1 MALANVELTNTFDE
15 WRTRTN
21 QLVVQGEQTLVNVS
35 TLFTRVD
42 NGNLWANSVGTRSN
56 TYADSVGGRANTY
69 ADSVGA
75 RANTYANSYANSVG
89 NRANTYADSVGGR
102 ANTYADLVGVRA
114 NNYTISYADSTGTK
128 SNNFASSAVAT
139 EAGLAR
145 NANNLTSG
153 IVPVARLDGSYT
165 GIKGVGTITSGIW
178 NGTDIALAD
187 GGTGATLTACSGA
200 VVYSTSSAFSFTAV
214 GTSGQLLQSGA
225 TGAPSWVS
233 PSSLTVSRSSTTGTA
248 DNSNLLGGYSLQFGN
263 TVGVAGRDSAG
274 DITGRLFRS
283 EFQNESSMSGAIA
296 FRNAAGAGADNYT
309 RYCSSP
315 AAVRSWLTVGDELI
329 AAIAMNTGAT
339 SIGFSADL
347 NPYKKIWVSAIGV
360 SHNGAGTTARTFRIY
375 SPSTGG
381 SQTCSQSYTGAGSWY
396 GFVII
401 DMFSGVGIYGD
412 DGTTV
417 AANPFS
423 IYKSSGGFSFNTS
436 GNNGFDGGSIYIWG
450 ERG

>member
-165 GIKGVGTITSGIW
+165 GVKGVGTLTSGEWRATIV
-178 NGTDIALAD
+178 GTLY
-187 GGTGATLTACSGA
+187 GGTGSSFNASAGA
-200 VVYSTSSAFSFTAV
+200 VAYSTSSGLTLTTV
-214 GTSGQLLQSGA
+214 GGSGQLLQSGA

-233 PSSLTVSRSSTTGTA
+233 PSSLTVATA
-248 DNSNLLGGYSLQFGN
+248 GNSNNLGGYSLQFGN
-263 TVGVAGRDSAG
+263 AVGVAGRDGAG
-274 DITGRLFRS
+274 DITGRLFRAEYTDQS
-283 EFQNESSMSGAIA
+283 DMSGALA
-296 FRNAAGAGADNYT
+296 FRVNNSSDNYT
-309 RYCSSP
+309 RYCSNP
-315 AAVRSWLTVGDELI
+315 AAVRSWLGAGYVLLG
-329 AAIAMNTGAT
+329 AIATNTGSAFM
-339 SIGFSADL
+339 GFGVDL
-347 NPYKKIWVSAIGV
+347 STYKKLFISAVDV
-360 SHNGAGTTARTFRIY
+360 SHNGGSTSTSPLRNFQIY
-375 SPSTGG
+375 SASHAIST
-381 SQTCSQSYTGAGSWY
+381 TCSQGYKGN
-396 GFVII
+396 GFWIGYVEI
-401 DMFSGVGIYGD
+401 DLYSGVGIYAD
-412 DGTTV
+412 DGATV
-417 AANPFS
+417 NANWFKVYYYTGG
-423 IYKSSGGFSFNTS
+423 IYFKTS
-436 GNNGFDGGSIYIWG
+436 GDNGFDNGTIYVWG
-450 ERG
+450 AR